1 MSQSLP
7 FSQAAENNKLAISE
21 TLKTVLRDESHVLEI
36 GSCTGQHAVHMGRAF
51 PKVLW
56 QPSDV
61 ASMKSGLCARLHA
74 EAPANVRAALAL
86 DVMEAEWPLENVDV
100 IYAAN
105 VVHIISKAHIEA
117 LFRGVGKVLNS
128 GGLLILYG
136 PYKYGGNY
144 TSDSNARFDLWL
156 KERDRESGIRH
167 FEYVDGLARAQFLS
181 LQSDTSMP
189 TNNQLII
196 WQKD

>member
-1 MSQSLP
+1 MSQTLP
-7 FSQAAENNKLAISE
+7 FSQAAENNKFAISE
-21 TLKTVLRDESHVLEI
+21 TLETVLLDDFHVLEI
-36 GSCTGQHAVHMGRAF
+36 GSCTGQHAVHMGQAF
-51 PKVLW
+51 PNVLW

-61 ASMKSGLCARLHA
+61 ASMKSDLCARLHA
-74 EAPANVRAALAL
+74 EASANVRAALAL
-86 DVMEAEWPLENVDV
+86 DVMEPDWPLKNVDV
-100 IYAAN
+100 VYAAN

-117 LFRGVGKVLNS
+117 LFKGVGKVLNS

-156 KERDRESGIRH
+156 KGRDGESGIRH
-167 FEYVDGLARAQFLS
+167 FEYVDGLARAQSLT
-181 LQSDTSMP
+181 LQSDTAMP
-189 TNNQLII
+189 ANNQLII